1 MGRYPHGLSRR
12 GVVLKSVPQN
22 RVAHQV
28 VADRYELIE
37 SVGRGGFGVVWRAC
51 DTLLERH
58 VAVKEIHIPG
68 FLSEEDRAELREK
81 VLKEARAAAR
91 LDHPNAVTVFDVID
105 DDGHPVIVM
114 ELVEAPNLSELVAQN
129 GPMAPT
135 DAARIG
141 LEVLDVL
148 RAAHARGIVHRAVK
162 PANVMVGDSG
172 RVRLGDFGVAAI
184 LDDPTVS
191 TSGAVTGSPAYM
203 APEQATNKGAVPESD
218 LWSLGATL
226 YFAVEGRPPF
236 DKGAPLPT
244 LTSIV
249 HDPPRP
255 PERAGPLGPVLERLL
270 VKDPGARLGEEE
282 LREGLSAVAH
292 PSAPPTP
299 RRDDTMVLELDEPLE
314 FEPPVDEAPP
324 PPPPPSPP
332 PPPPP
337 PPPPTETRPEPVVAQ
352 PSRPVPAGERRVNW
366 TVPALVGLV
375 LVALLGVALA
385 SRGSDDPPADTAG
398 APTTTAAATTAPT
411 TGAGSTG
418 GGTPATTAAP
428 SRSTPRAASTADWTP
443 YTDSQTGFTISYPK
457 DWFVRTNGTLTDF
470 RDPASGAY
478 LRVDHVEPP
487 KPSPEGAWQEFEP
500 IFAAENSGYQRIR
513 IEPTTYAGYRAA
525 LWEFTYTSGG
535 AELRVANLGFITPRY
550 GFALYFQARAGDW
563 DRLQPLYQ
571 AFKEAFKAPQ

>member
-1 MGRYPHGLSRR
+1 M
-12 GVVLKSVPQN
+12 PQN

-114 ELVEAPNLSELVAQN
+114 ELVDAPNLSEIVARE
-129 GPMAPT
+129 GPLAPEE
-135 DAARIG
+135 AARIG
-141 LEVLDVL
+141 LEVLAVL
-148 RAAHARGIVHRAVK
+148 RAAHGRGIVHRDVK
-162 PANVMVGDSG
+162 PANVMVSESG

-203 APEQATNKGAVPESD
+203 APEQATNKGALPESD

-249 HDPPRP
+249 QDPPRP
-255 PERAGPLGPVLERLL
+255 AERAGALGPVLDGLL
-270 VKDPGARLGEEE
+270 VKDPEARLTEDE
-282 LREGLSAVAH
+282 LQDRLTEVGTR
-292 PSAPPTP
+292 SAPPEP
-299 RRDDTMVLELDEPLE
+299 RPDDTMVIEMDEPL
-314 FEPPVDEAPP
+314 FGAPPVDDAPP
-324 PPPPPSPP
+324 PPPA
-332 PPPPP
+332 
-337 PPPPTETRPEPVVAQ
+337 PPTPPVDTRPRQ
-352 PSRPVPAGERRVNW
+352 PAPPARRGVNW

-385 SRGSDDPPADTAG
+385 TRGGDDPPAGPAA
-398 APTTTAAATTAPT
+398 APTTTAAAPSGTGGTAATPTTA
-411 TGAGSTG
+411 A
-418 GGTPATTAAP
+418 TPATTAAP
-428 SRSTPRAASTADWTP
+428 SRNSRAASTADWTP
-443 YTDSQTGFTISYPK
+443 YTDPQTGFTISYPK
-457 DWFVRTNGTLTDF
+457 DWSVRTNGTLTDF
-470 RDPASGAY
+470 RDPATNAY

-500 IFAAENSGYQRIR
+500 IFAAENPGYQRIR
-513 IEPTTYAGYRAA
+513 IEPMTYAGYRAA
-525 LWEFTYTSGG
+525 LWQFTYTSGG
-535 AELRVANLGFITPRY
+535 ADLRVANLGFVTGRY
-550 GFALYFQARAGDW
+550 GFALYFLSRAGDW
-563 DRLQPLYQ
+563 DRLQPIYQ
-571 AFKEAFKAPQ
+571 AFKDQFKAPQ